1 MRCKVL
7 VLTHGNLAE
16 AFVHAVS
23 LIYGEVPQLAFK
35 NMPEQLDIGQ
45 YRKELEAC
53 VRENEATGILVVPN
67 GSTNSSKRDTIFLC
81 GVFFVLFS
89 AITYLGV

>member
-45 YRKELEAC
+45 SAKMRPQAFWLSQICWEEPRSFPVC
-53 VRENEATGILVVPN
+53 RSSRITGIKWKL
-67 GSTNSSKRDTIFLC
+67 
-81 GVFFVLFS
+81 
-89 AITYLGV
+89 

>member
-35 NMPEQLDIGQ
+35 NMPEQWTSASIVKSWKRVSAKMRPQAFWLSQICWEEP
-45 YRKELEAC
+45 RSFPVC
-53 VRENEATGILVVPN
+53 RSSRITGIKWKL
-67 GSTNSSKRDTIFLC
+67 
-81 GVFFVLFS
+81 
-89 AITYLGV
+89 

>member
-53 VRENEATGILVVPN
+53 VRENEPRAFWLSQICWEEPRSFPVCRLSRTTGIKWKL
-67 GSTNSSKRDTIFLC
+67 
-81 GVFFVLFS
+81 
-89 AITYLGV
+89 

>member
-53 VRENEATGILVVPN
+53 VRR
-67 GSTNSSKRDTIFLC
+67 K
-81 GVFFVLFS
+81 
-89 AITYLGV
+89 